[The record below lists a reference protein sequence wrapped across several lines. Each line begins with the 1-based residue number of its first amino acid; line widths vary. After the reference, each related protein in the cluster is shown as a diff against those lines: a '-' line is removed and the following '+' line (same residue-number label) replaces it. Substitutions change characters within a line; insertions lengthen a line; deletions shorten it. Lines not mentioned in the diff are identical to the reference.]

1 MDRRSLKRLLVRLAN
16 EKQIKSIRTVLR
28 CGDKE
33 RTLHFICQPSI
44 TMENSVI
51 RSAIEQAK
59 LKLFCVSK
67 SGLTRYS
74 FKNNQQSDPSAAG
87 FVALPDNLKP
97 GPSLTQSVKEA
108 KEQLKQKKWAKLFEL
123 KVDSFELK
131 LNFWI
136 PQASGEDGPQLEQRA
151 DLRRRTQMRAG
162 A

>member
-87 FVALPDNLKP
+87 FVALPDNLK
-97 GPSLTQSVKEA
+97 EA
-108 KEQLKQKKWAKLFEL
+108 HRSNYKRQ
-123 KVDSFELK
+123 
-131 LNFWI
+131 
-136 PQASGEDGPQLEQRA
+136 GGQRA
-151 DLRRRTQMRAG
+151 AQTEKVG
-162 A
+162 KIV

>member
-74 FKNNQQSDPSAAG
+74 FKNNQQSDPSG
-87 FVALPDNLKP
+87 
-97 GPSLTQSVKEA
+97 Q
-108 KEQLKQKKWAKLFEL
+108 
-123 KVDSFELK
+123 
-131 LNFWI
+131 
-136 PQASGEDGPQLEQRA
+136 PQTRTFAHSERQGGQRA
-151 DLRRRTQMRAG
+151 AQTEKVG
-162 A
+162 KIV